1 VAQAEQPGWS
11 GMVSARII
19 HVMSESD
26 PEPAEA
32 ELSERQPPPK
42 CIVAWAA
49 MRTRIARHSMTSSSS
64 SSDERIQSYE
74 QRLDVHGSEPAF
86 NEDGVD
92 LTQIRESLRRTP
104 YERLVI
110 VQNWVESLQSVRVIR
125 GPR

>member
-1 VAQAEQPGWS
+1 
-11 GMVSARII
+11 
-19 HVMSESD
+19 
-26 PEPAEA
+26 
-32 ELSERQPPPK
+32 
-42 CIVAWAA
+42 
-49 MRTRIARHSMTSSSS
+49 MTSSSS

-110 VQNWVESLQSVRVIR
+110 VQNWVESLQSLRVVR